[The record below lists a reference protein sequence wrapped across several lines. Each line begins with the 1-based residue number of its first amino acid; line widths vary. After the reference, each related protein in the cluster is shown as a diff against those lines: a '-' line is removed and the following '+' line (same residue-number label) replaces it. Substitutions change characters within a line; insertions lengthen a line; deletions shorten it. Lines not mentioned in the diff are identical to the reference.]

1 MNTKLLG
8 AALFVSAALLATA
21 QAGGGHHGG
30 ISGGMGGV
38 HFAAPGGSRGGG
50 GIARSGI
57 SGRSFGG
64 SRMMYSGQRFSPSG
78 ISGPSIASS
87 HRFSPTYLPTG
98 ARQFTPRSAH
108 YADRSSRMSDR
119 AISHRSSPRTR
130 LTQTTYDR
138 SRSTQFTSASRTVQ
152 NVNRGTQLPS
162 GTSLRS
168 DWRNHVYARH
178 STSWHRDWDRNCD
191 HWWNGHRCHFLNG
204 SWIVFDYGFYP
215 WWPSWYYPYDY
226 YAYGYPSYYDSGYY
240 GADGYYGSNGY
251 TDPSSDSIVAS
262 VQDQLAREGYYHGQ
276 IDGVP
281 GPETRAALARYQTN
295 HGLQVSGS
303 LTPDTLQALGLTQ
316 VASY

>member
-1 MNTKLLG
+1 M
-8 AALFVSAALLATA
+8 
-21 QAGGGHHGG
+21 
-30 ISGGMGGV
+30 
-38 HFAAPGGSRGGG
+38 
-50 GIARSGI
+50 
-57 SGRSFGG
+57 
-64 SRMMYSGQRFSPSG
+64 
-78 ISGPSIASS
+78 
-87 HRFSPTYLPTG
+87 
-98 ARQFTPRSAH
+98 
-108 YADRSSRMSDR
+108 
-119 AISHRSSPRTR
+119 
-130 LTQTTYDR
+130 
-138 SRSTQFTSASRTVQ
+138 
-152 NVNRGTQLPS
+152 
-162 GTSLRS
+162 
-168 DWRNHVYARH
+168 
-178 STSWHRDWDRNCD
+178 
-191 HWWNGHRCHFLNG
+191 
-204 SWIVFDYGFYP
+204 FDYGFYP